1 MLLSYKI
8 ELIVMPLIA
17 AVLVIAIDVASA
29 PDFIFFDYKNLRTTA
44 LEDVVAFGVV
54 ALLLNMFMLL
64 FVHLYRTV
72 KLKHLNNAVF
82 RIRRIILLVS
92 NLIFFILL
100 VAAATID
107 SEYEEQ
113 INDDWMALILFLSE
127 CIFVIV
133 YYTWFVKES
142 RYVFRH
148 HAGNQPSLLDE
159 LQESS

>member
-64 FVHLYRTV
+64 FVHLYRAV

-100 VAAATID
+100 VVAATID

-148 HAGNQPSLLDE
+148 HVGNQPSLLDE

>member
-17 AVLVIAIDVASA
+17 AVLVIAIDLAAA

-44 LEDVVAFGVV
+44 LEDVVAFSVV

-64 FVHLYRTV
+64 FLHLYRAV

-100 VAAATID
+100 VVAATID

>member
-100 VAAATID
+100 VVAATID

>member
-1 MLLSYKI
+1 M
-8 ELIVMPLIA
+8 
-17 AVLVIAIDVASA
+17 
-29 PDFIFFDYKNLRTTA
+29 
-44 LEDVVAFGVV
+44 
-54 ALLLNMFMLL
+54 
-64 FVHLYRTV
+64 
-72 KLKHLNNAVF
+72 
-82 RIRRIILLVS
+82 S

-100 VAAATID
+100 VIAAIVD

-113 INDDWMALILFLSE
+113 INDDWMALTLFLSE

-133 YYTWFVKES
+133 YYTWFVNES

>member
-17 AVLVIAIDVASA
+17 AVLVIAIDLAAA

-44 LEDVVAFGVV
+44 LEDVVAFSVV

-64 FVHLYRTV
+64 FVNLYRAV

-100 VAAATID
+100 VVAATID